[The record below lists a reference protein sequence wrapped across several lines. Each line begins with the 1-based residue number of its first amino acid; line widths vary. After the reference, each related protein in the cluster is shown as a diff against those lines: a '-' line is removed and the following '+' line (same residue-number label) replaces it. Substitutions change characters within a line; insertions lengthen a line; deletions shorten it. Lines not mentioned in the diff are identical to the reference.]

1 MTVIYVLIG
10 VLALALVL
18 LGSSVR
24 VITQFER
31 GIVLR
36 FGRLR
41 DGIRGPGL
49 ALIAPVVD
57 RLHKV
62 NMQIVTLPVPAQDG
76 ITRDNVTVKVD
87 AVVYYRV
94 IDPVKVVVDVQ
105 HYAHAIAQ
113 VAQASLRSI
122 IGKSDLDDLLSNRER
137 LNQGLELMID
147 NPALDW
153 GVHIDRV
160 EIKDVALPESMKR
173 SMSRQAEAERERRSR
188 VITAEGELQA
198 SEKLAQA
205 AEVMTE
211 HPAALQLRLL
221 QTVVEVA
228 AEKNS
233 TLVLP
238 FPVELLRFLERAT
251 PPEVRAEAPTEAT
264 TPEPPTSY
272 ERSADVRHHADVTRM
287 PAMYDNPARHT
298 TPEEAAPAAAVTGR

>member
-1 MTVIYVLIG
+1 MAEAEMDAILA
-10 VLALALVL
+10 VLALLLVGL
-18 LGSSVR
+18 VVLAGASVR
-24 VITQFER
+24 VVNQFER
-31 GIVLR
+31 GVVLR
-36 FGRLR
+36 FGQLR
-41 DGIRGPGL
+41 GETRGPGL
-49 ALIAPVVD
+49 TLIAPMAD

-62 NMQIVTLPVPAQDG
+62 NMQVITMPVPAQEG

-87 AVVYYRV
+87 AVVYFKV
-94 IDPVKVVVDVQ
+94 FDPVRVVVGVQ
-105 HYAHAIAQ
+105 SYQAAIAQ

-122 IGKSDLDDLLSNRER
+122 IGKSELDDLLSNRER
-137 LNQGLELMID
+137 LNQGLELMLD
-147 NPALDW
+147 SPAVDW
-153 GVHIDRV
+153 GIHIDRV
-160 EIKDVALPESMKR
+160 DIKDVALPESMKR

-205 AEVMTE
+205 AEVMAA

-251 PPEVRAEAPTEAT
+251 PAESQAGAPAPSAPEI
-264 TPEPPTSY
+264 PEPRGRAGAVP
-272 ERSADVRHHADVTRM
+272 
-287 PAMYDNPARHT
+287 P
-298 TPEEAAPAAAVTGR
+298 APAATVNGH